1 MNLQQVERFLGD
13 DFLRDIRKSIHSK
26 VDATMKKVMITF
38 SVFSLVLT
46 ILTSQYVIGIVGTT
60 LFLTS
65 YLYCVK
71 LFGTSNLT
79 RYATGVLLQLYS
91 LLFLFIIQGREE
103 LYFFSFLSL
112 SILIFYQEYKVILLS
127 ASTFVFCI
135 SISIFLTNSR
145 SSWLTSSVNSSTTTY
160 ILFLLAFIAQTFISM
175 YISSKLW
182 YQTVI
187 SKIHPS
193 YFKTESAISEAKK

>member
-13 DFLRDIRKSIHSK
+13 DFLRDIRTSVHRR
-26 VDATMKKVMITF
+26 VDLTMKKVMITF
-38 SVFSLVLT
+38 GVFSLILTVLT
-46 ILTSQYVIGIVGTT
+46 GQYVIGLVGTT
-60 LFLTS
+60 LFLGS

-71 LFGTSNLT
+71 LFGTSSLT
-79 RYATGVLLQLYS
+79 RYATGVLLQLFS
-91 LLFLFIIQGREE
+91 LLYLFIIQGREE

-127 ASTFVFCI
+127 AATFVFCI
-135 SISIFLTNSR
+135 SISIFLTNNK

-160 ILFLLAFIAQTFISM
+160 ILFFLAFTAQSFICM
-175 YISSKLW
+175 YIASKLW
-182 YQTVI
+182 YQTVV

-193 YFKTESAISEAKK
+193 YFKSETSL

>member
-13 DFLRDIRKSIHSK
+13 DFLRDIRTSIHRR
-26 VDATMKKVMITF
+26 VDLTMKKVMITF
-38 SVFSLVLT
+38 SIFSL
-46 ILTSQYVIGIVGTT
+46 ILTVFTGQYVIGLVGTT
-60 LFLTS
+60 LFLGS

-71 LFGTSNLT
+71 LFGTSSLT

-127 ASTFVFCI
+127 AATFVFCI
-135 SISIFLTNSR
+135 SISIFLTNNKST
-145 SSWLTSSVNSSTTTY
+145 WLTSSVNSSTSTY
-160 ILFLLAFIAQTFISM
+160 ILFLLAFIAQSFISM
-175 YISSKLW
+175 YIASKLW
-182 YQTVI
+182 FQTVV

-193 YFKTESAISEAKK
+193 YFKPESSH

>member
-13 DFLRDIRKSIHSK
+13 EFLRDIRKNIHSK
-26 VDATMKKVMITF
+26 VDVTMKKVMITF
-38 SVFSLVLT
+38 SVFSLILT
-46 ILTSQYVIGIVGTT
+46 ILTSQYVIGLVGTT

-127 ASTFVFCI
+127 AATFVFCI

-182 YQTVI
+182 YQTVVL
-187 SKIHPS
+187 KIHPS
-193 YFKTESAISEAKK
+193 YFKPESTTSEGK

>member
-13 DFLRDIRKSIHSK
+13 DFLRDVRKSVHSR
-26 VDATMKKVMITF
+26 VDLTMKKVMITF
-38 SVFSLVLT
+38 SVFSLILTVLT
-46 ILTSQYVIGIVGTT
+46 GQYVIGLVGTT
-60 LFLTS
+60 LFLGS

-71 LFGTSNLT
+71 LFGTSSLT
-79 RYATGVLLQLYS
+79 RYATGVLLQLFS
-91 LLFLFIIQGREE
+91 LLYLFIIQGREE

-127 ASTFVFCI
+127 SATFVFCI
-135 SISIFLTNSR
+135 SISIFLTNNK

-160 ILFLLAFIAQTFISM
+160 ILFILAFTAQSFICM
-175 YISSKLW
+175 YIASKLW
-182 YQTVI
+182 YQTVV

-193 YFKTESAISEAKK
+193 FFKPESSL

>member
-13 DFLRDIRKSIHSK
+13 DFLRDIRTSIHRR
-26 VDATMKKVMITF
+26 VDLTMKKVMITF
-38 SVFSLVLT
+38 SVFSL
-46 ILTSQYVIGIVGTT
+46 ILTVFTGQYVIGLVGTT
-60 LFLTS
+60 LFLGS

-71 LFGTSNLT
+71 LFGTSSLT
-79 RYATGVLLQLYS
+79 RYATGVLLQLFS
-91 LLFLFIIQGREE
+91 LLYLFIIQGREE

-127 ASTFVFCI
+127 AATFVFCI
-135 SISIFLTNSR
+135 SISIFLTNNKNT
-145 SSWLTSSVNSSTTTY
+145 WLTSSVNSSTTTY
-160 ILFLLAFIAQTFISM
+160 VLFLLAFIAQSFISM
-175 YISSKLW
+175 YIASKLW

-193 YFKTESAISEAKK
+193 YFKPESSR

>member
-13 DFLRDIRKSIHSK
+13 DFLRDIRTSIHRR
-26 VDATMKKVMITF
+26 VDLTMKKVMIVF
-38 SVFSLVLT
+38 SVFSLILTVLT
-46 ILTSQYVIGIVGTT
+46 GQYVIGLVGTT
-60 LFLTS
+60 LFLGS

-71 LFGTSNLT
+71 LFGTSSLT

-91 LLFLFIIQGREE
+91 LLYLFIIQGREE

-127 ASTFVFCI
+127 AATFVFCI
-135 SISIFLTNSR
+135 SISIFLTNNKT
-145 SSWLTSSVNSSTTTY
+145 SWLTSSVNSSTTTY
-160 ILFLLAFIAQTFISM
+160 ILFLLAFIAQCFICM
-175 YISSKLW
+175 YIASKLW
-182 YQTVI
+182 YQTVV

-193 YFKTESAISEAKK
+193 YFKPESSL

>member
-13 DFLRDIRKSIHSK
+13 DFLRDIRTSIHRR
-26 VDATMKKVMITF
+26 VDLTMKKVMITF
-38 SVFSLVLT
+38 SVFSLILTVLT
-46 ILTSQYVIGIVGTT
+46 GQYVIGLVGTT
-60 LFLTS
+60 LFLGS

-71 LFGTSNLT
+71 LFGTSSLT
-79 RYATGVLLQLYS
+79 RYATGVLLQLFS
-91 LLFLFIIQGREE
+91 LLYLFIIQGREE

-135 SISIFLTNSR
+135 SISIFLTNNKT
-145 SSWLTSSVNSSTTTY
+145 SWLTSSVNSSTTTY
-160 ILFLLAFIAQTFISM
+160 ILFLLAFIAESFICM
-175 YISSKLW
+175 YIASKLW
-182 YQTVI
+182 YQTVV

-193 YFKTESAISEAKK
+193 YFKPESSL

>member
-13 DFLRDIRKSIHSK
+13 DFLRDVRKSVHSR
-26 VDATMKKVMITF
+26 VDLTMKKVMITF
-38 SVFSLVLT
+38 SVFSLILTVLT
-46 ILTSQYVIGIVGTT
+46 GQYVIGLVGTT
-60 LFLTS
+60 LFLGS

-71 LFGTSNLT
+71 LFGTSSLT
-79 RYATGVLLQLYS
+79 RYATGVLLQLFS
-91 LLFLFIIQGREE
+91 LLYLFIIQGREE

-127 ASTFVFCI
+127 SATFVFCI
-135 SISIFLTNSR
+135 SISIFLTNNK

-160 ILFLLAFIAQTFISM
+160 ILFILAFTAQSFICM
-175 YISSKLW
+175 YIASKLW
-182 YQTVI
+182 YQTVV

-193 YFKTESAISEAKK
+193 YFKSETSL